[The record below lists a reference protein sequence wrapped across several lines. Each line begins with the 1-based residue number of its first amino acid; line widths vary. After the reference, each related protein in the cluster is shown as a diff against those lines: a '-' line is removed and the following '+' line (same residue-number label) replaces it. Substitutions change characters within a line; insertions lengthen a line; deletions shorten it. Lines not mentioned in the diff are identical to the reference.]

1 MSTFSPPT
9 GRGIDDDDLDR
20 VFAALANRTRR
31 AMLARLG
38 SGPSTVTD
46 LAVPFDM
53 SLPGASK
60 HLRVLERAGLVHR
73 HIDGRVHRC
82 SLDPAPLE
90 DAEQWLIRNRAFW
103 NEQLDSLVRHLDES
117 AGDETS

>member
-9 GRGIDDDDLDR
+9 GRGTDDDDLDR

-46 LAVPFDM
+46 LAVPFAM

>member
-1 MSTFSPPT
+1 MSTFSPPADP
-9 GRGIDDDDLDR
+9 GIDDDDLDR

-31 AMLARLG
+31 AMLATLG

-46 LAVPFDM
+46 LALPFDM

-60 HLRVLERAGLVHR
+60 HVRVLEGAGLVR
-73 HIDGRVHRC
+73 RNIDGRVHRC

-90 DAEQWLIRNRAFW
+90 DAEQWLNRNRVFW
-103 NEQLDSLVRHLDES
+103 HEQLDSLARHLEES
-117 AGDETS
+117 TGDQTT